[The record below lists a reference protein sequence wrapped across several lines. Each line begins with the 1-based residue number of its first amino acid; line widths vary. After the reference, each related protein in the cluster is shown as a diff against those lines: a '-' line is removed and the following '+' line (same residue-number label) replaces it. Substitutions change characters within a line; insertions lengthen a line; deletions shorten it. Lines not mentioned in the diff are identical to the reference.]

1 MLYTWDKKVEAG
13 VHLIANKLEVP
24 LRLAPG
30 IITWVSVLF
39 PPGCHGMVKCQIFH
53 REHQIFPSR
62 DVMSISGD
70 GIPVEWNEYYEM
82 YERPFDLLAR
92 LWGEGC
98 TYDHTVS
105 IRIAVLP
112 RKAIVA
118 QALVDAIKGMFGALS
133 PKRLFTAKPGGK

>member
-1 MLYTWDKKVEAG
+1 MLYTWDVEVDKDDDIITSKK
-13 VHLIANKLEVP
+13 EVP
-24 LRLAPG
+24 MRLAPG

-53 REHQIFPSR
+53 HEHQIFPSR
-62 DVMSISGD
+62 DVMSLSGD
-70 GIPVEWNEYYEM
+70 GVPIEWSEYYEM
-82 YERPFDLLAR
+82 YEAPYDLKAR
-92 LWGEGC
+92 LWGENC

-118 QALVDAIKGMFGALS
+118 QAVVDAIKGAFGMLS
-133 PKRLFTAKPGGK
+133 PKRIFTRKQGEK